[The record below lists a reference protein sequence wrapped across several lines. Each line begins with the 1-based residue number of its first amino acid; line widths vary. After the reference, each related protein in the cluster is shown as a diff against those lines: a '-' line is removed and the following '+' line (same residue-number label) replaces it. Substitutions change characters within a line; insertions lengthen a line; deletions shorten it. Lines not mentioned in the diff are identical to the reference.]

1 MPRFGIRIV
10 NMNNNDSIQTVI
22 DPVRAS
28 DIRHRNIMAV
38 LSALYASRSMGG
50 ASQSDIVNRI
60 GLKAPSVFRIFTYL
74 EQSGYIVQCTTGKA
88 SAESRKGRHPVYYT
102 VRPDAVYTIGIDF
115 WASCLSLGVFDFN
128 RHRIYSHMEYL
139 DGSTDAAGVEDL
151 ICTLVEKAIREMEL
165 PREKIAGIGI
175 AAPGKVN
182 VARGSIV
189 FYSKIKGMDSYPLR
203 DNVEKRLGYRV
214 MVHNNC
220 SALAYSVYRYGDK
233 DPGKALFA
241 FLVRGGVNGAMV
253 SENGIYTSAD
263 GTTLEAG
270 HIPVNFDGP
279 KCSCGLKGCLQAY
292 MLELDSKLGTG
303 PNQVLFSSITDTK
316 DPKSAEVLK
325 KAAFYL
331 FTSMKTIQRSLSPDS
346 FLIISPSIMV
356 AETMAQEIRE
366 LYKGSDDYF
375 QARDPNVFAMAYDNV
390 MAQAGASDLVLDEF
404 FDS

>member
-1 MPRFGIRIV
+1 
-10 NMNNNDSIQTVI
+10 MNTNDSIQTVI
-22 DPVRAS
+22 DPVRAT

-38 LSALYASRSMGG
+38 LSAIYASRSMGG
-50 ASQSDIVNRI
+50 ASQSDIVNRL
-60 GLKAPSVFRIFTYL
+60 GLKAPSVFRIFSYL
-74 EQSGYIVQCTTGKA
+74 EQSGYIMQCGTGRA
-88 SAESRKGRHPVYYT
+88 ANESRKGRHPVYYT

-128 RHRIYSHMEYL
+128 RHRIYSHQENL
-139 DGSTDAAGVEDL
+139 DDSIDACGIEDL
-151 ICTLVEKAIREMEL
+151 ICSLVEKAIGDMEL
-165 PREKIAGIGI
+165 QRDKIAGIGI

-182 VARGSIV
+182 VSKGSIV
-189 FYSKIKGMDSYPLR
+189 FYSRIRGMDSYPLR

-214 MVHNNC
+214 IVHNNC

-253 SENGIYTSAD
+253 SESGIYTTAD

-279 KCSCGLKGCLQAY
+279 QCTCGLKGCLQAY
-292 MLELDSKLGTG
+292 MLELDSRLG
-303 PNQVLFSSITDTK
+303 PNPNSSLFSSITDDG
-316 DPKSAEVLK
+316 DPDSEAVLR

-346 FLIISPSIMV
+346 FLIICPSVFV
-356 AETMAQEIRE
+356 AETLAEEIRE
-366 LYKGSDDYF
+366 LYAGSDDHF